1 MNKKISLG
9 LALSLI
15 AIVSAVTF
23 ILTSFFTLQS
33 FNRKVTDVNEKA
45 KKYSSLQLLDT
56 YVRDNYYGKI
66 DEKTLNDNILK
77 GYTEGLDRYS
87 RYLTEEEYQN
97 ELDENSGEL
106 VGLGLTLA
114 KDESGYIRI
123 TEIMEGSP
131 AVEAGLKE
139 NDLIIF
145 VGDTDVL
152 EAGFDTSIEAMRGTE
167 GSEITLTVRRD
178 GKDKEYSFTRRS
190 IEVTTVKGEMLANYI
205 GYIKISGFKKN
216 TPQQFVDTLERLT
229 SNGAKALLFDVR
241 DNGGGLVEPLEDC
254 LDPLLPEGI
263 IAAAEYKDGHTETVV
278 YSDESELDLPMA
290 VLVNENTASSAE
302 LFASALRD
310 FGKAQIIGMKTF
322 GKGVIQ
328 RVVELPLNCGINV
341 TIAKYLTPNGNDINK
356 KGIEP
361 NLEVKN
367 PKTVK
372 SEKEDLQL
380 QKAIEVVNSI
390 E

>member
-241 DNGGGLVEPLEDC
+241 DNSGGLVEPLEDC

-263 IAAAEYKDGHTETVV
+263 IATAEYKDGHTETVV

-322 GKGVIQ
+322 GKGVMQ
-328 RVVELPLNCGINV
+328 TVTEFENGGAVVLTVAQYKTPLSDCYDGIG
-341 TIAKYLTPNGNDINK
+341 ITPDYQIENQKDSDYDAQYTKALEVLQLIINGN
-356 KGIEP
+356 
-361 NLEVKN
+361 
-367 PKTVK
+367 
-372 SEKEDLQL
+372 
-380 QKAIEVVNSI
+380 
-390 E
+390 